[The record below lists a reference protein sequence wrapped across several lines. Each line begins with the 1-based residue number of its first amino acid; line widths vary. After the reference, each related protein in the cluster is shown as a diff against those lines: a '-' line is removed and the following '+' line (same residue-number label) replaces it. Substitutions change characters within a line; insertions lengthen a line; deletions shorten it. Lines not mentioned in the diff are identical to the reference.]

1 MLKKARFVKSIFGAN
16 FGLSEGSGTI
26 LGLGGCMASL
36 SGLVACNLAVFG
48 LFSAEKLQAQ
58 ADQIAVAAADSA
70 RGLIT
75 GYPCQ
80 TAGQIAHI
88 YMVSLDTCRI
98 VGFES
103 FIRLRSVAAG
113 FELMATSRA
122 GPAESN

>member
-1 MLKKARFVKSIFGAN
+1 MNSFLRLKLAM
-16 FGLSEGSGTI
+16 SEGSGTI
-26 LGLGGCMASL
+26 LGLGVCLATL
-36 SGLVACNLAVFG
+36 SGLLVSNLAVFG
-48 LFSAEKLQAQ
+48 LVSAEKLQAQ
-58 ADQIAVAAADSA
+58 ADQIAIAAADSA

-103 FIRLRSVAAG
+103 FIRLRSVVAG

-122 GPAESN
+122 GPAENN

>member
-1 MLKKARFVKSIFGAN
+1 MKNFFGARL
-16 FGLSEGSGTI
+16 GLSEGSGTI
-26 LGLGGCMASL
+26 LGLGVCMASL

-58 ADQIAVAAADSA
+58 ADQIAIAAADSA
-70 RGLIT
+70 RGLIS

-80 TAGQIAHI
+80 TASQIAHI

>member
-1 MLKKARFVKSIFGAN
+1 MKSFLVAKMAM
-16 FGLSEGSGTI
+16 SEGSGT
-26 LGLGGCMASL
+26 LLDLDVCVASL
-36 SGLVACNLAVFG
+36 SGLVACNLEVFG

-58 ADQIAVAAADSA
+58 ADQIAIAAADSA

-80 TAGQIAHI
+80 TASRIATN

>member
-1 MLKKARFVKSIFGAN
+1 MKN
-16 FGLSEGSGTI
+16 FFKGKMAMSEGSGTI
-26 LGLGGCMASL
+26 LGLGMCLVGL
-36 SGLVACNLAVFG
+36 SGLLACNLAGFA
-48 LFSAEKLQAQ
+48 LFSGQKLQAE
-58 ADQIAVAAADSA
+58 ADEIAIAAADSA

-75 GYPCQ
+75 GFPCES
-80 TAGQIAHI
+80 ASQIAHI

-122 GPAESN
+122 GPAENN

>member
-1 MLKKARFVKSIFGAN
+1 MKIFFGARL
-16 FGLSEGSGTI
+16 GLSEGSGTI
-26 LGLGGCMASL
+26 LGLGVCMASL

-58 ADQIAVAAADSA
+58 ADQIAIAAADSA

-80 TAGQIAHI
+80 TASQIAHI

-98 VGFES
+98 VSLES
-103 FIRLRSVAAG
+103 FIRLRSAVAG